1 MTTQKLCPNC
11 FQKGTYLGGRCEKC
25 GYVKEDRPQCALPD
39 DYVLGQHYAMGR
51 VITQDDVMITYL
63 AQDLRTEKIYAL
75 REYFPAAWAV
85 RSGDGIHVK
94 VQEGANAESFQA
106 GMDVLENEAKII
118 RALSEETILAETGDF
133 LRKNDNRRGRYF
145 GPLRGQ

>member
-39 DYVLGQHYAMGR
+39 DYVLGQHYAVGR

-94 VQEGANAESFQA
+94 VQGKCRIFSSRN
-106 GMDVLENEAKII
+106 GCVGK
-118 RALSEETILAETGDF
+118 
-133 LRKNDNRRGRYF
+133 
-145 GPLRGQ
+145 

>member
-1 MTTQKLCPNC
+1 
-11 FQKGTYLGGRCEKC
+11 
-25 GYVKEDRPQCALPD
+25 
-39 DYVLGQHYAMGR
+39 MGR

-94 VQEGANAESFQA
+94 VQEGQMQNFSSRN
-106 GMDVLENEAKII
+106 GDVGK
-118 RALSEETILAETGDF
+118 
-133 LRKNDNRRGRYF
+133 
-145 GPLRGQ
+145 